1 MLISHISFLP
11 QIGSRFALTAAH
23 CLYHD
28 GEDEDDNDNKND
40 KELLPASAFSVIL
53 GVHDRRNI
61 RGPNRLVNKCAKF
74 CNASYDRRKVRVSK
88 FVVHENF
95 TSNFNDIALLKLGNQ
110 HYTK

>member
-1 MLISHISFLP
+1 MP

-23 CLYHD
+23 CLYDD
-28 GEDEDDNDNKND
+28 GEDEND

-61 RGPNRLVNKCAKF
+61 RGPNRLVDKCVKF
-74 CNASYDRRKVRVSK
+74 CNASYVRKNVRVSK

-95 TSNFNDIALLKLGNQ
+95 SSNFNDIALLKLGNQ
-110 HYTK
+110 DYNR

>member
-1 MLISHISFLP
+1 MLISHTSFWP

-28 GEDEDDNDNKND
+28 GEDEDD

-53 GVHDRRNI
+53 GVHDRRNV

-74 CNASYDRRKVRVSK
+74 CNASFVRKKVRVSK

-110 HYTK
+110 D